1 MTWSIIAR
9 DEDGSLGIAIAS
21 RFFAVGALCPYVRA
35 NVGAVAT
42 QALCNPLYAAP
53 ALHAMARGDAPDSI
67 MEVLTAADAGREH
80 RQIHLI
86 DAKGRVGA
94 YTGSACIDW
103 CGQLSGAGFSVA
115 GNMLA
120 GRDVLVATAK
130 AYESGSSRPFAE
142 RLIAAL
148 AAGERAGGDRRGK
161 QAAALLIATTED
173 YPALDLRVDDHA
185 EPIVEL
191 SRLYDKS
198 LERFQPFVAC
208 LPSRRTPAG
217 IFDRAVIEAEIAR
230 FQSARRKG

>member
-21 RFFAVGALCPYVRA
+21 RFFAVGALCPHVRA

-53 ALHAMARGDAPDSI
+53 ALEAMSRGETPASI
-67 MEVLTAADAGREH
+67 VEALTAGDDGREH
-80 RQIHLI
+80 RQIHMI
-86 DAKGRVGA
+86 DARGRIGA
-94 YTGSACIDW
+94 YTGAACIDW
-103 CGQLSGAGFSVA
+103 CGQTSGASYSVA

-120 GRDVLVATAK
+120 GRDVIAATAK
-130 AYESGSSRPFAE
+130 AYESESSRPFAE

-148 AAGERAGGDRRGK
+148 AAGERAGGDKRGK

-191 SRLYDKS
+191 ARLYEKS
-198 LERFQPFVAC
+198 AERFQPFVGC

-217 IFDRAVIEAEIAR
+217 IIDRVAIETEIAR

>member
-21 RFFAVGALCPYVRA
+21 RFFAVGALCPYARA

-67 MEVLTAADAGREH
+67 IEVLTAADAGREH

-86 DAKGRVGA
+86 DAEGRVGA

-120 GRDVLVATAK
+120 GRDVLAATAK